1 MHENDELIKKH
12 VRGKYVEE
20 ALRFTVDSILGDNL
34 RILVANLAR
43 PVKKNLGI
51 AGLAKLDVWE
61 EEKEKVVK
69 RKEAAAMIGVEPA
82 HLLERRVFVRIQ
94 ELTFEITKHARKESK
109 RAYKP
114 LLLREIVRSKGKSEE
129 FR

>member
-12 VRGKYVEE
+12 VRGAYIEE

-43 PVKKNLGI
+43 PVKKQRGI
-51 AGLAKLDVWE
+51 AGLVQLDVWE
-61 EEKEKVVK
+61 EEKEEVVE
-69 RKEAAAMIGVEPA
+69 RKEAAAMIGVKPA

-94 ELTFEITKHARKESK
+94 ELTFEITKHVRKESK

-114 LLLREIVRSKGKSEE
+114 LLLREIVRSRGKLEG